1 MKTANSLRC
10 NGISNGKLF
19 GFFTVIITSKACD
32 SPALLYNTLLQ
43 HISTGFFSKT
53 SVQPVSTTLFCD
65 IFPTLL
71 YNTLL
76 QHIPTMQ
83 QSSPTILS
91 NALALIY
98 ITLFP
103 NTYLQ
108 GSSPTLLYNIRLRHI
123 STTLLYNTLLQHS
136 SAGFF
141 SKTSVQPVPTT
152 LFCDISPTL
161 LYNTL
166 LQHIPTMQQ
175 FSPTIL
181 CNALALIYITLFPNT
196 YLQGSSPT
204 LLYNIRLRHIS
215 TTLLYNTL
223 LQHSSAGFFSKTSVQ
238 PVSTTLFC
246 DISPTLLYN
255 TLLQHIPTM
264 QQFSPTILCNAL
276 ALIYITLFPNT
287 YLQGSSPT
295 LLYNIRLRHIS
306 TTLLYNTLLQHSS
319 AGFFS
324 KTSVQPVS
332 TTLFCD
338 ISPMLLYN
346 TLLQHIPTMQQSS
359 PTVLCNALALIYITL
374 FPNTYLQGSSPT
386 LLYNLSLQHASPT
399 LFLHETAFRC
409 SNFVGNYYGSTN
421 QV

>member
-1 MKTANSLRC
+1 MENKSQKRRHQHPPLKLEEKGDKKNKNRKKQKQPANLQTKFQTETKRNITQPCWNTGKRSRVGVFKECPHEMNASQHPNENTKNRWHPQTRMQNTYFWLFLDQIYEENNMKTANSLRC

-19 GFFTVIITSKACD
+19 GFFTVVITSKACD

-65 IFPTLL
+65 ISPTLL

-91 NALALIY
+91 NARAL
-98 ITLFP
+98 T
-103 NTYLQ
+103 
-108 GSSPTLLYNIRLRHI
+108 
-123 STTLLYNTLLQHS
+123 
-136 SAGFF
+136 
-141 SKTSVQPVPTT
+141 
-152 LFCDISPTL
+152 
-161 LYNTL
+161 
-166 LQHIPTMQQ
+166 
-175 FSPTIL
+175 
-181 CNALALIYITLFPNT
+181 
-196 YLQGSSPT
+196 
-204 LLYNIRLRHIS
+204 
-215 TTLLYNTL
+215 
-223 LQHSSAGFFSKTSVQ
+223 
-238 PVSTTLFC
+238 
-246 DISPTLLYN
+246 
-255 TLLQHIPTM
+255 
-264 QQFSPTILCNAL
+264 
-276 ALIYITLFPNT
+276 YITLFPNT

-421 QV
+421 QVWEIKYEWMRLHIKCLKSADICQT